1 MAADGRTLPFASGS
15 FDVVCTD
22 PPWGHRVGSH
32 EANVDEYEGLFVELA
47 RVTRRR
53 ARAVVLTNELR
64 LMQRV
69 LGSLAAL
76 WRLDR
81 LTRVEQG
88 GARPGLFVLRR
99 A

>member
-1 MAADGRTLPFASGS
+1 VHPFFAGALAVRACLSREGRVVATPQNEEQAG
-15 FDVVCTD
+15 FD
-22 PPWGHRVGSH
+22 
-32 EANVDEYEGLFVELA
+32 YEGLLLEMA
-47 RVTRRR
+47 RVTHRR

-69 LGSLAAL
+69 LGGLAAL

-88 GARPGLFVLRR
+88 GARPCLFVLRR